1 MNTKITCSEEIS
13 LQKEIELSK
22 KEKYPVV
29 AIVGRAN
36 VGKSTLFNR
45 FIGRRKA
52 ITDPTPGVTRDVVT
66 ELYAPEGEDGPVLKL
81 MDTGGVNS
89 AKEGIDRLVTDKS
102 MAALKEADLV
112 LFLIEAKG
120 LTGEDE
126 IFTEKIRQ
134 FSDKVILVVNK
145 VDTPEKENEI
155 WNYYSLGFKNVVPIS
170 SAHGYNIGLLDDV
183 ILDEL
188 EKLGFSRRA
197 KVLDSDDID
206 LDETVFEEYEEN
218 SEPKEKVINLA
229 ILGKPNTGKSTLSNL
244 LTDSSSSIVSD
255 IPGTTRDIVEGVFS
269 YKDVKF
275 NVMDTA
281 GIRRKS
287 RVHENVEYYSVTRAI
302 KSIENSDLVFLVID
316 GEEGLSEQDKKIAG
330 HVVKKGKGIVV
341 VLNKCDKF
349 EKIANIAAAMEDR
362 IRFFFPVL
370 DFAPVIS
377 ISSLKEI
384 GIEALLK
391 AALKVN
397 RQLETRVSTS
407 SLNKALKD
415 WLDEYAPPVDGRI
428 RYKIRYTTQVGIK
441 PTRFLIFVN
450 RAKGFPENYLSY
462 LKNKIKKSFG
472 LNSIPIAIDIKE
484 TDKIWKEE

>member
-1 MNTKITCSEEIS
+1 M
-13 LQKEIELSK
+13 SK

-66 ELYAPEGEDGPVLKL
+66 ELYEPEGEGGPVLKL

-89 AKEGIDRLVTDKS
+89 AREGLDRLVTDKS
-102 MAALKEADLV
+102 MAALKEADIV
-112 LFLIEAKG
+112 LLLLEIKG

-126 IFTEKIRQ
+126 LFIEKIRR
-134 FSDKVILVVNK
+134 FSDKVILVINK
-145 VDTPEKENEI
+145 VDTPEKEHEI
-155 WNYYSLGFKNVVPIS
+155 WNYHSLGFKHVVPIS

-188 EKLGFSRRA
+188 ELLGFSRRA
-197 KVLDSDDID
+197 SV
-206 LDETVFEEYEEN
+206 LDETDNSLDEFLDKDDSNLDETASEEYEES
-218 SEPKEKVINLA
+218 SEPKEKIINLA

-244 LTDSSSSIVSD
+244 LTESSSSLVSD

-330 HVVKKGKGIVV
+330 HVVKKGKGIIV

-349 EKIANIAAAMEDR
+349 EKIANAAAAMEDR

-370 DFAPVIS
+370 DFAPVAPIS
-377 ISSLKEI
+377 ALKEV

-415 WLDEYAPPVDGRI
+415 WLEEFAPPTDGRI
-428 RYKIRYTTQVGIK
+428 RYKIRYMTQVGIK

-450 RAKGFPENYLSY
+450 RIKGFPENYLSY

-472 LNSIPIAIDIKE
+472 LNSIPIIIDIKE
-484 TDKIWKEE
+484 TEKIWKEE